1 MGYRLAGL
9 ERGVVINTLDDWLNA
24 EKELSWLYIES
35 LRGKGASTSVTKRGE
50 YDRVTLDQV
59 PSAEFLLD
67 DVIDTYSTFG
77 QRLQL
82 RAVFKDEEGNDDW
95 EHAQLKRLNLVAE
108 PVGTRTGSQGQDA
121 ATERLSQSLAQGFDT
136 LVSRNEEAQQRTL
149 DVLQSNGQT
158 VEKYMEKML
167 ALQAEGANTATA
179 QAIALAE
186 LQGQKAL
193 AEFKLELV
201 LAEQETSLATII
213 VESMPAILQSPL
225 VANLSD
231 LVASMAK
238 SFSEEAPALSGPDGS
253 STPAVEEAP
262 PSPPA

>member
-24 EKELSWLYIES
+24 EKELAWLYVES
-35 LRGKGASTSVTKRGE
+35 IRGKGASTSVTKRGE
-50 YDRVTLDQV
+50 YDRLTIDQV

-67 DVIDTYSTFG
+67 DILDTYSTFG

-82 RAVFKDEEGNDDW
+82 RAIFIGEDEQPDW
-95 EHAQLKRLNLVAE
+95 EHSQSKRLNLVAE
-108 PVGTRTGSQGQDA
+108 PVGTRTGSSGPDA

-136 LVSRNEEAQQRTL
+136 LVSRNEESQQRTL
-149 DVLQSNGQT
+149 DVLQANGQT
-158 VEKYMEKML
+158 VERYMEKML
-167 ALQAEGANTATA
+167 ALQAAGANTATA

-186 LQGQKAL
+186 IQGQKQL

-201 LAEQETSLATII
+201 LADQETSLGSIL

-225 VANLSD
+225 VANLSE
-231 LVASMAK
+231 LIASLAK
-238 SFSEEAPALSGPDGS
+238 SFSAEAPALAGPEQT
-253 STPAVEEAP
+253 STAPVEEAS
-262 PSPPA
+262 PSPRA